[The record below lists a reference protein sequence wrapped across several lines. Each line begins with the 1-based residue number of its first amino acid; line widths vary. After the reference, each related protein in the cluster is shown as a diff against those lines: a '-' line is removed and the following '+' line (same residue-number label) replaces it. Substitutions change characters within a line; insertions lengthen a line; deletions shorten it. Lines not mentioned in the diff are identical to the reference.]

1 MFAIERKSL
10 GEMVAQD
17 NERYEPIKEKVQTI
31 SNLSTTMDTFIANLI
46 TEINDSR
53 TQMFDI
59 LENIAL
65 EEQQAALESKR
76 KNKK

>member
-1 MFAIERKSL
+1 
-10 GEMVAQD
+10 
-17 NERYEPIKEKVQTI
+17 
-31 SNLSTTMDTFIANLI
+31 MDLFIANLI

-65 EEQQAALESKR
+65 EEQ
-76 KNKK
+76 

>member
-1 MFAIERKSL
+1 
-10 GEMVAQD
+10 MVAQD

-53 TQMFDI
+53 T
-59 LENIAL
+59 
-65 EEQQAALESKR
+65 
-76 KNKK
+76 